1 MDCNSFRNQ
10 EDVIT
15 ESKAIVEKG
24 LCNIQFACEEKQL

>member
-15 ESKAIVEKG
+15 ESKAIVDKG
-24 LCNIQFACEEKQL
+24 LCNALKSV